1 MDKST
6 IFSKTGKGLL
16 EIKNKSRSLSRDLFK
31 LLNLIDGRSGF
42 DDLQEK
48 FGRVPDKEL
57 LLQLRQLSDLGFI
70 KEVVVSVQVPPP
82 PGGIAAVDDLDFTS
96 LLGAPRK
103 PGFYT
108 SAQTE
113 QRAREESERKTSE
126 TNATR
131 AREDAERSVREQAE
145 AAARQVAD
153 KKAWVEA
160 EVRAR
165 AEAERQARGAAELRA
180 RQDAEQKLKL
190 ATEAKTRDE
199 AERRALFEEDTRRKL
214 DAERQRVEAE
224 RKRAD
229 EQARLAADAAERK
242 RIEDEARKAREE
254 AERISREE
262 AERKRREEEAR
273 KAREAAERIA
283 REEAERKRVEE
294 VARKAR
300 EEAERIAREEAERKR
315 REEEERQR
323 IEAEARKARE
333 EAERIAREEAERKRR
348 EEEERKRIEAE
359 ARKAREEAERIA
371 REETERKRFEEEAR
385 RGIEE
390 DTAKARAEAEQRDR
404 AQAERAR
411 VEGEARKAF
420 DEADRLAREEAER
433 NQREADERKR
443 LDRQATEAREAAE
456 RREYEEAD
464 RRRLEAERERELAAE
479 EQQRRSRGRV
489 ESEARVR
496 EETEAR
502 LDREREQAEAARR
515 EQETAELAAREET
528 DRRRRE
534 DDERVRLL
542 VAAARG
548 EAAALSAR
556 AAGPEAPGV
565 QVLAGLVEP
574 AADPLGLPA
583 MAEIDLGDEFGSQ
596 EDALRQALE
605 EEEMRLRLEEQ
616 AREAMEQA
624 EREEVA
630 RREAESRAIAEAAQR
645 AREREE
651 QRERDESAR
660 RQKEEAQRKAS
671 EREERRA
678 REEDARRKAESAK
691 LEADRRQR
699 EEALATQ
706 RAEQEERDRQKA
718 KRAALLKSRQVPPW
732 RQAQSWVIGFVVLVV
747 GLLAAL
753 QFMPMSSYIPT
764 VQGIASR
771 RIGEPVTI
779 AEMRMSV
786 VDGFEFRFDGIRIG
800 KQLDIQVRTA
810 KAQIELSSLLGDHI
824 IVKRIVLEGASANAD
839 VLSRVGNWPRNAV
852 GAGEAEVRRVLFR
865 DTTVAVPDLK
875 LPTFDAEV
883 LLAPDGTFRTGSVKT
898 SDGSIRAEITRAE
911 QGIGIDVTGRG
922 FTMFAGPPV
931 VFDDLVAKGTIAP
944 DGITLASVDGRLYGG
959 TVTGNAR
966 LTWNAGWRLEGDFE
980 TTRVELFPLLAT
992 ATKDAT
998 SSGQLDTK
1006 VHFQMTAPVPGKL
1019 FGAPQVQAGFNLH
1032 KGNVNGVDLVRALQ
1046 SQSREGV
1053 RGGRSRFDELG
1064 GTLTVNNGRYQY
1076 RNLRLQS
1083 GLLVASGQFE
1093 IAADQNVSGRLLVE
1107 LKTSGNQF
1115 RGNYG
1120 VLGSLK
1126 NMMLK
1131 P

>member
-333 EAERIAREEAERKRR
+333 EAERIAREE
-348 EEEERKRIEAE
+348 
-359 ARKAREEAERIA
+359 
-371 REETERKRFEEEAR
+371 TERTRFEEEAR

-824 IVKRIVLEGASANAD
+824 IVKRIVLEGTSANAD